1 MNGGYSTGYFPLK
14 RGTRQGDPL
23 APYLFI
29 LVIEILITMVRQN
42 KNIVGIN
49 INGQEFKQ
57 CVYADDTTYFLR
69 DLDSLSELKKT
80 LAEFSKLTSLCVNYQ
95 KSEIAWIGSVK
106 NSKLSELD
114 IKTLDLSKDAIRILG
129 IYFTYN
135 KILNKL
141 LNFDRI
147 ANNLKN
153 VLNTWR
159 GRTLSL
165 YGKTVILKTLAIPKL
180 MYVCGMIEI
189 PAGFIVEIKRILCN
203 FLWNGSPKIK
213 YTALIDN
220 FVNGGIKFPDF
231 SSMLA
236 AQRVMWIK
244 RIINSSDNQWKV
256 IPLTY
261 ISLIGGKKSIGN
273 NFKLK
278 RNVFPPFYKS
288 CFESWS
294 EFTSNNPNTV
304 KEILSQPLWN
314 NRFLTKIFPID
325 FVSFMIKHN
334 VVIIKDLYNVDG
346 TLKTLSD
353 IIPLSSQE
361 YQKYYILWLS
371 LISNIPTNWRTLI
384 KNESKSN
391 FLLTFNIL
399 PSKLITVSGTV
410 KEIDNLD
417 SKEIYSVCVNHQCEY
432 PTKRV
437 MFEKKY
443 GNIFNWNKVCLNIY
457 KTSIDPHSRIFQ
469 FKIVHDILP
478 TNYKLYRWKVK
489 DSSRCSY
496 CFLENETCE
505 HLFSEC
511 HTAITLYSNITNWA
525 NKFDILLP
533 KLDKLTILYGI
544 IPWSFEN
551 ALLNHFILIYK
562 QTLFY
567 NRDSSNANLMAE
579 FTRRIKNIY
588 HLEDIIAKRKNK
600 LPTHNKK
607 WNQYAEFCC

>member
-1 MNGGYSTGYFPLK
+1 
-14 RGTRQGDPL
+14 
-23 APYLFI
+23 
-29 LVIEILITMVRQN
+29 
-42 KNIVGIN
+42 
-49 INGQEFKQ
+49 
-57 CVYADDTTYFLR
+57 
-69 DLDSLSELKKT
+69 
-80 LAEFSKLTSLCVNYQ
+80 
-95 KSEIAWIGSVK
+95 
-106 NSKLSELD
+106 
-114 IKTLDLSKDAIRILG
+114 
-129 IYFTYN
+129 
-135 KILNKL
+135 
-141 LNFDRI
+141 
-147 ANNLKN
+147 
-153 VLNTWR
+153 
-159 GRTLSL
+159 
-165 YGKTVILKTLAIPKL
+165 
-180 MYVCGMIEI
+180 
-189 PAGFIVEIKRILCN
+189 
-203 FLWNGSPKIK
+203 
-213 YTALIDN
+213 
-220 FVNGGIKFPDF
+220 
-231 SSMLA
+231 
-236 AQRVMWIK
+236 
-244 RIINSSDNQWKV
+244 
-256 IPLTY
+256 
-261 ISLIGGKKSIGN
+261 
-273 NFKLK
+273 
-278 RNVFPPFYKS
+278 
-288 CFESWS
+288 
-294 EFTSNNPNTV
+294 
-304 KEILSQPLWN
+304 
-314 NRFLTKIFPID
+314 
-325 FVSFMIKHN
+325 MIKHN

-353 IIPLSSQE
+353 IIPLSSHE

-417 SKEIYSVCVNHQCEY
+417 SKEIYSVCVNH
-432 PTKRV
+432 K
-437 MFEKKY
+437 
-443 GNIFNWNKVCLNIY
+443 WNKVCLNIY
-457 KTSIDPHSRIFQ
+457 KTHSRIFR

-567 NRDSSNANLMAE
+567 NRGSSNANLMAE
-579 FTRRIKNIY
+579 FTRQIKNKD